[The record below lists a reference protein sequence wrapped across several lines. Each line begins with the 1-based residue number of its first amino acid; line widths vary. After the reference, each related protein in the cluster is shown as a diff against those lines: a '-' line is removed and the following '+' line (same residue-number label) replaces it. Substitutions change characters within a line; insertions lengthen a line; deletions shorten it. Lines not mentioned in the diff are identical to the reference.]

1 MYKLIVAIIRHE
13 KIEHVIKALKKEQI
27 AFTYSDVKAFS
38 KEIHLYKEDIHDR
51 IKLEIVAREE
61 DVHKL
66 KDIVLANACCGL
78 EGDGCVSVYV
88 IDEFISLDTGTD
100 KDEEE

>member
-13 KIEHVIKALKKEQI
+13 KIESVIKALKKEQI
-27 AFTYSDVKAFS
+27 AFTYSDVKAFC

-78 EGDGCVSVYV
+78 KGDGCMTIYV
-88 IDEFISLDTGTD
+88 VDEFLTLDVEH
-100 KDEEE
+100 DEAE

>member
-13 KIEHVIKALKKEQI
+13 KIESVTSALKKEQV
-27 AFTYSDVKAFS
+27 AFTYSDVKGFCN
-38 KEIHLYKEDIHDR
+38 EVHLYHEDIHNR
-51 IKLEIVAREE
+51 IKLEIIAHEE

-78 EGDGCVSVYV
+78 EGDGCLSVYV
-88 IDEFISLDTGTD
+88 IDEFISLNAGA
-100 KDEEE
+100 DEEE

>member
-13 KIEHVIKALKKEQI
+13 KIESVIKALKKEQI
-27 AFTYSDVKAFS
+27 AFTYSDVKAFC
-38 KEIHLYKEDIHDR
+38 KEVHLYNEDIHDR

-61 DVHKL
+61 DLHKL

-78 EGDGCVSVYV
+78 EGDGCMTIYV
-88 IDEFISLDTGTD
+88 VDEFLSLDVEH
-100 KDEEE
+100 DEEE